1 MIKKQLYFEK
11 TAKNNLNSKKINKQQ
26 GPSIGFDGPCCCAV
40 CPKALAVRWRG
51 DLRWRGI
58 AKAAFLKALFAFF
71 MYPTVGF
78 S

>member
-40 CPKALAVRWRG
+40 CPKVLAVGWRG
-51 DLRWRGI
+51 DLR
-58 AKAAFLKALFAFF
+58 
-71 MYPTVGF
+71 
-78 S
+78 

>member
-40 CPKALAVRWRG
+40 CLEALEARG
-51 DLRWRGI
+51 RGAMRWRGI
-58 AKAAFLKALFAFF
+58 AKAAFLKARFAFF

>member
-26 GPSIGFDGPCCCAV
+26 GPSIGFDGPCCCVA
-40 CPKALAVRWRG
+40 CLEALDVRGRG
-51 DLRWRGI
+51 AMRWRGI
-58 AKAAFLKALFAFF
+58 AKAAFLKTRFAFF